1 MKRTYQPSKIKRIRK
16 FGFMARMATKG
27 GQKVIKS
34 RRSKGRH
41 ELSVSEEMTNDKN
54 KRLSRRR

>member
-1 MKRTYQPSKIKRIRK
+1 MKRTYQPSKTKRIRK
-16 FGFMARMATKG
+16 FGFLARMATKG
-27 GQKVIKS
+27 GQKVLKS

-41 ELSVSEEMTNDKN
+41 SLTASDEITADKN